1 MDDLKKWQIYKAQSP
16 VGTEKAQTGGHNL
29 LIHKPPQAETHKA
42 QAHNLLIVHQH
53 LSWDSHSSEEV
64 CSSTESDYSSS
75 QLSQSL
81 KIL

>member
-1 MDDLKKWQIYKAQSP
+1 MDDLKKWQIYKAQSQ

-53 LSWDSHSSEEV
+53 LSWDSHSSEVGWKTRNSEFGI
-64 CSSTESDYSSS
+64 
-75 QLSQSL
+75 LL
-81 KIL
+81 KKIKK